1 VINFI
6 VSGNCRRVVS
16 AVLLAIRSFT
26 DAKCVVIGGE
36 ATRVLRWSGLCK
48 RQLTVDLDGGEDDAY
63 VDLVNCI
70 AGVNPHVILIPADC
84 DAIRLA
90 NRVRGRLKV
99 NTTPFPELAT
109 LDMFDNKW
117 RFHQFCTGLGLPVPE
132 TLHFAAKSE
141 MDFKEIVSAIGLPF
155 VVKPLDRAGSTGV
168 HVVRSAEDFE
178 ASILDDGEYDYGAL
192 IAQRFI
198 RGEDVDISF
207 LSSKGRMSAF
217 AVQQASGSKIVF
229 LPNSSLAAMA
239 STLSDASSYHGVMHV
254 DARVEEGTGKVWLI
268 ESNPRFWAS
277 LTASVWCGL
286 NFVAESIMPA
296 PKEAAVR
303 ALTNGSASIR
313 HPLVRP
319 SAWRGML
326 ADRGGQGRLLR
337 AMAFDPPALGGFAR
351 DLPTAAFRFA
361 HRHARPLLF
370 KGWQGKSPDAA
381 SKLA

>member
-1 VINFI
+1 MINFI

-26 DAKCVVIGGE
+26 DAKCVVIGGQ
-36 ATRVLRWSGLCK
+36 ATHVLRWSGLCK
-48 RQLTVDLDGGEDDAY
+48 RQLTVDLDGGDDDAY
-63 VDLVNCI
+63 VDVVNCLT
-70 AGVNPHVILIPADC
+70 AVNPHLILIPADC

-99 NTTPFPELAT
+99 KTTPFPELAT

-117 RFHQFCTGLGLPVPE
+117 RFHQFCSSLGLPVPE

-141 MDFKEIVSAIGLPF
+141 MDFKDIVSTIGLPF
-155 VVKPLDRAGSTGV
+155 VVKPLDQAGSTGV

-178 ASILDDGEYDYGAL
+178 VSILDNAGYDFGPL

-198 RGEDVDISF
+198 RGEDVDVSF
-207 LSSKGRMSAF
+207 LSAGGNLSAF
-217 AVQQASGSKIVF
+217 AVQQARGSRIVF
-229 LPNSSLAAMA
+229 LPNPALAAMA
-239 STLSDASSYHGVMHV
+239 STLSGASSYHGVMHV

-286 NFVAESIMPA
+286 NFVAESIVPV
-296 PKEAAVR
+296 PRDSGVR
-303 ALTNGSASIR
+303 ALTNGSASVR

-337 AMAFDPPALGGFAR
+337 AMAFDPPALGEFAR
-351 DLPTAAFRFA
+351 ALPATAFRFA
-361 HRHARPLLF
+361 HRRARPLLF
-370 KGWQGKSPDAA
+370 KGWSGKSSDVA
-381 SKLA
+381 SKLT